1 MIQSKNEREH
11 AIARLQETHLD
22 LVIAGGGI
30 VGAGIARDAGLRGLK
45 CALVEQYDIASG
57 TSSKST
63 RLLHGGLRYLA
74 QGRVELVH
82 EASVEKC
89 IVNGI
94 APHISAPLGF
104 IFPTYKAPL
113 WDQWALWK
121 LRIGVKIYDI
131 LCGGRN
137 LGKSRSL
144 TPKKL
149 TEILPDIEKN
159 QISGGVFYYDGLT
172 NDARLVIDT
181 LRSASK
187 SGTDILNYCRMV
199 NAEPSADGWLI
210 TLSDAITG
218 ETFKLK
224 SRCVVNATG
233 PWGEQFE
240 QSAISLR
247 PTKGVH
253 LVIDRKR
260 LPVPDAVVV
269 IEASRILFAIP
280 WGERVI
286 LGTTDT
292 DYNGR
297 PEDVKVEQ
305 ADIDYIITTIGK
317 AFPEVGLSTK
327 DVISAWAGL
336 RPLIAD
342 KRGKPSD
349 ISRSHLIVSQKPGW
363 WDVGGGKLT
372 TYRLMAE
379 QTIDRIEKYMGRS
392 RTACVTA
399 KQPLLTTEE
408 TGGISAIV
416 PPEPSRE
423 LVEHFCKNEWAVHLD
438 DVMVRRAG
446 WMYYCTNAD
455 EIKKQVADWMADILG
470 WDDARKLEELS
481 NAG

>member
-1 MIQSKNEREH
+1 MIQDIAERQR
-11 AIARLQETHLD
+11 AIAQLQENTLD

-30 VGAGIARDAGLRGLK
+30 VGSGIARDAGLRGLK

-57 TSSKST
+57 TSSKSS

-74 QGRVELVH
+74 QGRVELVY

-89 IVNGI
+89 IVNRI

-104 IFPTYKAPL
+104 IFPTYKASL
-113 WDQWALWK
+113 LDQWALWK

-144 TPKKL
+144 TPKKVTAL
-149 TEILPDIEKN
+149 LPDIEKN
-159 QISGGVFYYDGLT
+159 RLTGGVFYYDGLT
-172 NDARLVIDT
+172 NDARLVADT
-181 LRSASK
+181 LRSAAK
-187 SGTDILNYCRMV
+187 SGTSVLNYCRLI
-199 NAEPSADGWLI
+199 SAKPEANVWR
-210 TLSDAITG
+210 LSLADSITG
-218 ETFKLK
+218 ETFELTSK
-224 SRCVVNATG
+224 CVVNATG
-233 PWGEQFE
+233 PWEEQFDH
-240 QSAISLR
+240 SVISLR

-253 LVIDRKR
+253 LVISRKR

-269 IEASRILFAIP
+269 IEDSRILFAIP
-280 WGERVI
+280 WGDRVI

-297 PEDVKVEQ
+297 PEDVAVEQ
-305 ADIDYIITTIGK
+305 EDVDYIIATIGR
-317 AFPEVGLSTK
+317 AFPEIGLSSK
-327 DVISAWAGL
+327 DIISAWAGL

-342 KRGKPSD
+342 KKGRPSD
-349 ISRSHLIVSQKPGW
+349 ISRSHLIVSPQPGW

-379 QTIDRIEKYMGRS
+379 QTVDRIEKYLGRP

-399 KQPLLTTEE
+399 QQPLLPTEE
-408 TGGISAIV
+408 TVGISAIV
-416 PPEPSRE
+416 PPEPSRD
-423 LVEHFCKNEWAVHLD
+423 LVDHFCKNEWAVHLS

-446 WMYYCTNAD
+446 WAYYCTNAD

-470 WDDARKLEELS
+470 WDDARKQEEL
-481 NAG
+481 AG